1 MHKPSH
7 NYLQHRQAL
16 VHKRRKMA
24 WARIRA
30 AYEILSQ
37 NVQQAVIV
45 HKGARY

>member
-24 WARIRA
+24 WARIRSA
-30 AYEILSQ
+30 HEVISHG
-37 NVQQAVIV
+37 VSQAVIV
-45 HKGARY
+45 HKGVRY